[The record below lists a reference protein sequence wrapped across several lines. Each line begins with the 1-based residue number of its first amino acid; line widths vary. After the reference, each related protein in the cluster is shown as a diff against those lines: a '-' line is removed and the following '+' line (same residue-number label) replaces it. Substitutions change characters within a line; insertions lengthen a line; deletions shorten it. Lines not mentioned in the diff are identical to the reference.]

1 MGEKS
6 FMAFFPRMEYATQ
19 LATHPNIK
27 SSPFS
32 SLKFKTSKILPFEIT
47 IKAPVKERH
56 NPIILLKLS
65 DSLKNRAAQRVMKI
79 GLVAIINEAWFAW
92 IYLSPKKKKRL

>member
-1 MGEKS
+1 
-6 FMAFFPRMEYATQ
+6 MAFFPRMEYATQ

-32 SLKFKTSKILPFEIT
+32 SLKFIISKIFPLDIT
-47 IKAPVKERH
+47 IKAPVTDRQS
-56 NPIILLKLS
+56 PIILLKFN
-65 DSLKNRAAQRVMKI
+65 DSLKNRTEQRVMKI

-92 IYLSPKKKKRL
+92 IYFRPEKKNRL